1 MKQKYLFIFLTILS
15 AVFACEQIDES
26 ALGEKVVVEKVP
38 MSFTAV
44 IERDKDTKTV
54 LSESDSENLK
64 KVLWQPGDAI
74 GVSPE
79 VTVAYDITWTD
90 VSEFTST
97 LSTPDSS
104 SDFEG
109 SASFASRYKAFY
121 PYTDAVR
128 DSNNVFIF
136 DMPDVQ
142 KYVDGSF
149 DSNAAIMVAVAD
161 RGKEFDFKNVCGIV
175 ALQLTGEKAVR
186 SITFSGSDSSGSPVP
201 LGGSF
206 EVDPYADEPVMKPH
220 GYSGKSYSMTLDCV
234 KPVQLDLYEATS
246 FYLMLPPATYE
257 SFKLIITTDDGELML
272 KSGRNL
278 TIIRSHI
285 KPTAELEYVQSIPID
300 LSEHG
305 HANSYIVAD
314 TGLYSFYAGVIGNG
328 ASGII
333 EGAGFHTE
341 NPEINPAK
349 VRVVWQ
355 DRKNI
360 IEGLTLDKAS
370 KRVSFMATGNKG
382 NALVAVEDNNGNI
395 IWSWHI
401 WATDQPEEQTYINGS
416 NEYVMLDRNMGAV
429 RADRGVDEQW
439 KDAVGVL
446 YQWGRKDPFTF
457 RYDGVYNWYDNLLY
471 TTSSTWHPIEKSV
484 LNPDVFYGA
493 GYYYWSEPANTALWN
508 STQKTIY
515 DPCPAGYIVPHRE
528 VWRTFS
534 KNDSYWA
541 NSVGQ
546 MKISGGFD
554 QGFNFIYDGSNTT
567 YYPLRSKIDHNGNLE
582 NFSPSHSSLWSTS
595 LTFDEA
601 HKPYLLKTYY
611 YTYVDSWLSM
621 DHTNYMTAAH
631 GVRCMKQKDYVDPA
645 KPQVNLLGI
654 KDITEDGATI
664 EAEVTYE
671 GPTPVV
677 ERGIIWGETKNLTI
691 DNGNVEALGEGKG
704 VFSVELA
711 DLQYS
716 TKYYYVAYAQNES
729 YISYSEV
736 ESFSTL
742 FKGDLMDLSAGET
755 SNCYI
760 VPTIEREYVFNAS
773 VKGNSTISVGDI
785 HSVEVLWESVMK
797 SESISKRDLLTNV
810 WLDDGYVH
818 FNISSEG
825 RAGNAVIA
833 VKDNSDRIL
842 WSWHIWIVDF
852 DPTETQQKY
861 KSGAF
866 MMDRNLGA
874 TQILPVDIAEITDCS
889 AYGLYYQWGRK
900 DPFVIPGYM
909 ATAPAN
915 VTIFETSGTSN
926 TTIEETISNPTVV
939 NKAAAWNDRADLW
952 GIEKTMYD
960 PCPKGWKVPH
970 GNALEGLEA
979 ANIYLPG
986 YYQIDANGATPTAYV
1001 PLSGST
1007 DGDEYVDNFN
1017 SVGYLW
1023 TAEVGVVRFFQ
1034 TWNWGTN
1041 IEYRSASALAS
1052 VRCMKDE

>member
-128 DSNNVFIF
+128 DYNNVFIF

-186 SITFSGSDSSGSPVP
+186 SITFSGSDPSGSPVP

-206 EVDPYADEPVMKPH
+206 EVDPYADEPVMTPY
-220 GYSGKSYSMTLDCV
+220 GNSAMGYSMTLDCV
-234 KPVQLDLYEATS
+234 KPIQLDLSEATP

-257 SFKLIITTDDGELML
+257 SFNLIITTDDGELML

-278 TIIRSHI
+278 TITRSHI
-285 KPTAELEYVQSIPID
+285 KPTSELEYVQSVPID

-305 HANSYIVAD
+305 PANSYIVSEA
-314 TGLYSFYAGVIGNG
+314 GLYSFDAGLIGNG
-328 ASGII
+328 ATGII
-333 EGAGFHTE
+333 DGAGFHTE

-515 DPCPAGYIVPHRE
+515 DPCPAGYIVPHKE

-534 KNDSYWA
+534 KNDSYWS

-567 YYPLRSKIDHNGNLE
+567 YYPLRLKIDHNGNLE
-582 NFSPSHSSLWSTS
+582 YFSASHISLWSTS
-595 LTFDEA
+595 VTFDEA

-621 DHTNYMTAAH
+621 DQTNYMTAAH
-631 GVRCMKQKDYVDPA
+631 GVRCMKQADYVDPA

-671 GPTPVV
+671 GPTAVV
-677 ERGIIWGETKNLTI
+677 ERGIIWGETKDLNI
-691 DNGNVEALGEGKG
+691 DNGNVEVLGDGKG

-736 ESFSTL
+736 ESFYTL
-742 FKGDLMDLSAGET
+742 FEGNAIDLSQDGTAN
-755 SNCYI
+755 SYI
-760 VPTIEREYVFNAS
+760 VPPVEGEYVFDAS

-785 HSVEVLWESVMK
+785 HSVEVLWESTMN
-797 SESISKRDLLTNV
+797 SETIQKGDLLSNV
-810 WLDDGYVH
+810 WIEDDYVH
-818 FNISSEG
+818 FNVSPME
-825 RAGNAVIA
+825 RKGNAVIA
-833 VKDNSDRIL
+833 AKDNSGNIL
-842 WSWHIWIVDF
+842 WSWHIWVVDF
-852 DPTETQQKY
+852 DPVETQQTY
-861 KSGAF
+861 KRWDGLYGAKL
-866 MMDRNLGA
+866 MDRNLGA
-874 TQILPVDIAEITDCS
+874 IDNTPGSVES
-889 AYGLYYQWGRK
+889 FGLYYQWGRK
-900 DPFVIPGYM
+900 DPFVIPGHMNIVPGNAITYVYYDYM
-909 ATAPAN
+909 N
-915 VTIFETSGTSN
+915 D
-926 TTIEETISNPTVV
+926 TIENAVSHPTVV
-939 NKAAAWNDRADLW
+939 FDNASWNGREDLW
-952 GIEKTMYD
+952 QSSKTMYD
-960 PCPKGWKVPH
+960 PCPSGWKMPDQD
-970 GNALEGLEA
+970 ALCVGLGA
-979 ANIYLPG
+979 AATELDG
-986 YYQIDANGATPTAYV
+986 YYQLSADSATPTAYI
-1001 PLSGST
+1001 PFAGH
-1007 DGDEYVDNFN
+1007 
-1017 SVGYLW
+1017 
-1023 TAEVGVVRFFQ
+1023 
-1034 TWNWGTN
+1034 
-1041 IEYRSASALAS
+1041 IEYNSEIIEYLREGSLWLAERRNTCAFRKWEWTVYNPYYEVDFLAS